1 MENGLGKQ
9 GGVVERRPLKAH
21 KLLFESIHSLLF
33 YQLHDIGHVFNLYS
47 LAFLVWI
54 TG

>member
-1 MENGLGKQ
+1 MENDLGKQ

-33 YQLHDIGHVFNLYS
+33 YQLYDIGQDFNLYS
-47 LAFLVWI
+47 LSFLVWI